1 MALPLLHLEQEL
13 RPSHLLFL
21 RRHLSQALG
30 VRKRRP
36 VGVEVWE
43 HSLCGGLIFAS
54 VLDVASVVARA
65 WCQRMVLGQDKVL
78 SSFALEGD
86 AM

>member
-1 MALPLLHLEQEL
+1 MALSLLHLEQGL
-13 RPSHLLFL
+13 RPSHLPFF

-30 VRKRRP
+30 VRKRQL

-43 HSLCGGLIFAS
+43 HSLCGGHILAS

-65 WCQRMVLGQDKVL
+65 WCQRMVLGQNKVW
-78 SSFALEGD
+78 SSFAVEGD